1 MLLLLCRWRR
11 SKSKERKVKRNKMRF
26 INPLGNIAYER
37 VVYDGDSS
45 DGKGL
50 VGISSL
56 SWRMLT

>member
-1 MLLLLCRWRR
+1 
-11 SKSKERKVKRNKMRF
+11 MRF

-45 DGKGL
+45 DGKRL

-56 SWRMLT
+56 SWRMLKWMSWCVEELSYSVNIGK

>member
-1 MLLLLCRWRR
+1 
-11 SKSKERKVKRNKMRF
+11 MRF

-56 SWRMLT
+56 SWRCASGIDVPARANGGNGGCV

>member
-1 MLLLLCRWRR
+1 MG
-11 SKSKERKVKRNKMRF
+11 KSVLSRLSRCNFEKIVGNLIGGGRFEVKKSFR
-26 INPLGNIAYER
+26 
-37 VVYDGDSS
+37 DSS